1 MPYFAQA
8 AVDSATIHFDKLYTY
23 LVPEPLAEAVHPG
36 SLVLVPF
43 GRGNHPRMAVVL
55 ECTQQPEVP
64 PRTKTVLDAAPDEAR
79 LTPDLLRLVYLLK
92 ERAFCTYYEAVK
104 AIIPYGAQ
112 YRMAQSED
120 GTPRLQSQMERA
132 TENWYIAENAP
143 EEAVRLGPKQKL
155 ALQLLQ
161 RHSMSET
168 ALETAGIH
176 RAVLKGLLEK
186 ALIRQEK
193 RWKAIDLYSEIPL
206 QPEQIALTEE
216 QQAAYEA
223 LMPAIEQGRGAAALL
238 HGVTGS
244 GKTLVFFKLIEQVLA
259 RGKTVMVLVPEIS
272 LTPQMILRLKKNFGK
287 RVAVQHSALN
297 HTERLLQ
304 WKMIQ
309 QGCVDI
315 VVGTRSAVFTPL
327 KNLGLIIMDEE
338 QEHTYRS
345 ESSPRYDAH
354 EIARWRAAYSNALV
368 LFASATPSVESY
380 YAAKTGRYQL
390 VQMHRRYGGNPLP
403 AVKLVDMR
411 AELMR
416 GNAGEIS
423 VELAQELQKNLLQGE
438 QSILLLNRR
447 GYRTVCACQDCGH
460 VIKCQS
466 CSVPMVYHKAQGH
479 LMCHYCGKTLPLPSR
494 CPQCGGTLRYTG
506 FGTQKAEEELERL
519 LPKARILRMDQ
530 DSTMTKNSHEK
541 MLAAFAAGE
550 YDILLGTQ
558 MVAKGLDFA
567 KVSLV
572 GVLGIDNLLFGQ
584 GFRAYENVFSLLT
597 QVVGRGG
604 RAELPGRAL
613 IQTTNPEHPVL
624 QMAATQNYEAFFA
637 QEIAFRKACLYPP
650 FCAVCMVGF
659 VGSNEASVVQAAR
672 QFSAILAQKAAKV
685 PGVPL
690 RVLGPAPYSVVMVNN
705 KFRYKLTIKCRNDKA
720 FRALIGAVIE
730 EYGNQGLA
738 AKARVAVDMNSDGE
752 R

>member
-1 MPYFAQA
+1 MP
-8 AVDSATIHFDKLYTY
+8 V
-23 LVPEPLAEAVHPG
+23 
-36 SLVLVPF
+36 
-43 GRGNHPRMAVVL
+43 
-55 ECTQQPEVP
+55 
-64 PRTKTVLDAAPDEAR
+64 
-79 LTPDLLRLVYLLK
+79 
-92 ERAFCTYYEAVK
+92 
-104 AIIPYGAQ
+104 
-112 YRMAQSED
+112 
-120 GTPRLQSQMERA
+120 
-132 TENWYIAENAP
+132 
-143 EEAVRLGPKQKL
+143 
-155 ALQLLQ
+155 
-161 RHSMSET
+161 
-168 ALETAGIH
+168 
-176 RAVLKGLLEK
+176 
-186 ALIRQEK
+186 
-193 RWKAIDLYSEIPL
+193 
-206 QPEQIALTEE
+206 
-216 QQAAYEA
+216 
-223 LMPAIEQGRGAAALL
+223 IEQGRGAAALL

-297 HTERLLQ
+297 HTERLLP

-530 DSTMTKNSHEK
+530 DSTMAKNSHEK

-659 VGSNEASVVQAAR
+659 VGTNEASVLQAAR

-685 PGVPL
+685 PGIPL

-730 EYGNQGLA
+730 EYGNQGLT